1 MTAVDLDKGTIKWSV
16 PLGTLDKLMPVAMP
30 LALGAPGIGGPIV
43 TAGGLIF
50 IGATADEK
58 FRAFDL
64 DTGEELWK
72 AEHTDFG
79 DGDADDL
86 YGRWPSVHRSFG
98 RRSSRLLSA
107 ESQRLCVGVRF
118 ANRRA
123 TVIE

>member
-1 MTAVDLDKGTIKWSV
+1 LTAVDLDEGTIKWSV

-58 FRAFDL
+58 FRAFDI

-72 AEHTDFG
+72 VNLPTAAMATPMTYTAG
-79 DGDADDL
+79 
-86 YGRWPSVHRSFG
+86 GRQYVVV
-98 RRSSRLLSA
+98 SA
-107 ESQRLCVGVRF
+107 GGHHAYYRQKVSDYVLAF
-118 ANRRA
+118 ALPVTA
-123 TVIE
+123 AID